1 MAALMF
7 ASCPTGTNILTT
19 GPFSIVAVTS
29 YPCKVSTLLPLPSLN
44 NLSPVVLSIGLP
56 CLIYDS
62 LTRSNLTINIYFKIF
77 LSALLVLAIGFL
89 FGYLLIKIFKLP
101 SIKLTTP
108 LMHPNTGNMGIP
120 LSLLA
125 FGNEGLALAAGFA
138 SIVMVSHFTAN
149 TGISSGNYSIKKIIF
164 SPVLLSLIFSLIVL
178 FYKIEMPNFFN
189 SITNILSGFVIPL
202 VLLSLGISLSK
213 INIKKLRIGLMLG
226 LFKLISGPFIG
237 LLVVYLL
244 RLDGNVAKVII
255 LQASMPAA
263 ILTYL
268 IAAQNNSYE
277 QEIGTAVFVST
288 IGSIVSIPIILFFLL

>member
-1 MAALMF
+1 LF
-7 ASCPTGTNILTT
+7 LTILNIILPVIFVVLI
-19 GPFSIVAVTS
+19 GYLWNRYNKDFNPIAVT
-29 YPCKVSTLLPLPSLN
+29 KLVAN
-44 NLSPVVLSIGLP
+44 IGLP

-77 LSALLVLAIGFL
+77 LSAFSVLAIGFL
-89 FGYLLIKIFKLP
+89 FGYLLIKIFRLP

-149 TGISSGNYSIKKIIF
+149 TAISSGNYSLKKIIL
-164 SPVLLSLIFSLIVL
+164 SPVLLSLIFSLIIL

-189 SITNILSGFVIPL
+189 SITKILSGFVIPL

-213 INIKKLRIGLMLG
+213 INIKKLKIGLILG
-226 LFKLISGPFIG
+226 SFKLISGPFIG

-244 RLDGNVAKVII
+244 KLDGNVAKVVI

-268 IAAQNNSYE
+268 IAAQNNSYD

-288 IGSIVSIPIILFFLL
+288 IGSAFSIPIILFFLL

>member
-1 MAALMF
+1 MF
-7 ASCPTGTNILTT
+7 LTILNIILPVIFVVLI
-19 GPFSIVAVTS
+19 GYLWNRYNKDFNPIAVT
-29 YPCKVSTLLPLPSLN
+29 KLVAN
-44 NLSPVVLSIGLP
+44 IGLP

-77 LSALLVLAIGFL
+77 LSAFLVLAIGFL
-89 FGYLLIKIFKLP
+89 FGYLLIKIFRLP

-149 TGISSGNYSIKKIIF
+149 TAISSGNYSLKRIIL
-164 SPVLLSLIFSLIVL
+164 SPVLLSLIFSLIIL

-189 SITNILSGFVIPL
+189 SITKILSGFVIPL

-213 INIKKLRIGLMLG
+213 INIKKLKIGFILG

-244 RLDGNVAKVII
+244 KLDGNVAKVVI

-268 IAAQNNSYE
+268 IAAQNNSYD

-288 IGSIVSIPIILFFLL
+288 IGSAFSIPIILFFLL

>member
-1 MAALMF
+1 MF
-7 ASCPTGTNILTT
+7 LTILNIILPVIFVVLI
-19 GPFSIVAVTS
+19 GYLWNKYNKDFNPIAVT
-29 YPCKVSTLLPLPSLN
+29 KLVAN
-44 NLSPVVLSIGLP
+44 IGLP

-77 LSALLVLAIGFL
+77 LSAFSVLAIGFL
-89 FGYLLIKIFKLP
+89 FGYLLIKIFRLP

-149 TGISSGNYSIKKIIF
+149 TAISSGNYSLKKIII
-164 SPVLLSLIFSLIVL
+164 SPVLLSLIFSLIIL

-189 SITNILSGFVIPL
+189 SITKILSGFVIPL

-213 INIKKLRIGLMLG
+213 INIKKLKIGFILG
-226 LFKLISGPFIG
+226 SFKLISGPFIG

-244 RLDGNVAKVII
+244 KLDGNVAKVVI

-268 IAAQNNSYE
+268 IAAQNNSYD

-288 IGSIVSIPIILFFLL
+288 IGSAFSIPIILFFLL

>member
-1 MAALMF
+1 MF
-7 ASCPTGTNILTT
+7 LTILNIILPVIFVVLI
-19 GPFSIVAVTS
+19 GYLWNRYNKDFNPIAVT
-29 YPCKVSTLLPLPSLN
+29 KLVAN
-44 NLSPVVLSIGLP
+44 IGLP

-77 LSALLVLAIGFL
+77 LSAFLVLAIGFL
-89 FGYLLIKIFKLP
+89 FGYLLIKIFRLH

-138 SIVMVSHFTAN
+138 SIVMVSHFTVN
-149 TGISSGNYSIKKIIF
+149 TAISSGNYSFKKIIL
-164 SPVLLSLIFSLIVL
+164 SPVLLSLIFSLIIL

-189 SITNILSGFVIPL
+189 SITKILSGFVIPL

-213 INIKKLRIGLMLG
+213 INIKKLKIGLILG
-226 LFKLISGPFIG
+226 SFKLISGPFIG

-244 RLDGNVAKVII
+244 KLDGNVAKVVI

-268 IAAQNNSYE
+268 IAAQNNSYD

-288 IGSIVSIPIILFFLL
+288 LGSAFSIPIILFFLL

>member
-1 MAALMF
+1 LF
-7 ASCPTGTNILTT
+7 LTILNIILPVIFVVLI
-19 GPFSIVAVTS
+19 GYLWNRYNKDFNPIAVT
-29 YPCKVSTLLPLPSLN
+29 KLVAN
-44 NLSPVVLSIGLP
+44 IGLP

-77 LSALLVLAIGFL
+77 LSAFSVLAIGFL
-89 FGYLLIKIFKLP
+89 FGYLLIKIFRLP

-149 TGISSGNYSIKKIIF
+149 TAISSGNYSLKKIIL
-164 SPVLLSLIFSLIVL
+164 SPVLLSLIFSLIIL

-189 SITNILSGFVIPL
+189 SITKILSGFVIPL

-213 INIKKLRIGLMLG
+213 INIKKLKIGFILG
-226 LFKLISGPFIG
+226 SFKLISGPFIG

-244 RLDGNVAKVII
+244 KLDGNVAKVVI

-268 IAAQNNSYE
+268 IAAQNNSYD

-288 IGSIVSIPIILFFLL
+288 IGSAFSIPIILFFLL

>member
-1 MAALMF
+1 MFLTIVNIILPVIFVVFTGYLWNKYNKDFNPAAITKL
-7 ASCPTGTNILTT
+7 
-19 GPFSIVAVTS
+19 VA
-29 YPCKVSTLLPLPSLN
+29 N
-44 NLSPVVLSIGLP
+44 IGLP
-56 CLIYDS
+56 CLIYNS

-89 FGYLLIKIFKLP
+89 FGYLLIKFFKLS

-149 TGISSGNYSIKKIIF
+149 TAISSGNYSIKKIIL
-164 SPVLLSLIFSLIVL
+164 SPVLLSLFFSLIIL

-189 SITNILSGFVIPL
+189 NITNILSGFVIPL

>member
-1 MAALMF
+1 MF
-7 ASCPTGTNILTT
+7 LTILNI
-19 GPFSIVAVTS
+19 I
-29 YPCKVSTLLPLPSLN
+29 LPVIF
-44 NLSPVVLSIGLP
+44 VVLIGYLWNRYNKDFNPIAGTKLVENIGLP

-77 LSALLVLAIGFL
+77 LSAFSVLAIGFL
-89 FGYLLIKIFKLP
+89 FGYLLIKIFRLP

-149 TGISSGNYSIKKIIF
+149 TAISSGNYSLKRIIL
-164 SPVLLSLIFSLIVL
+164 SPVLLSLIFSLIIL

-189 SITNILSGFVIPL
+189 SITKILSGFVIPL

-213 INIKKLRIGLMLG
+213 INIKKLKIGFILG
-226 LFKLISGPFIG
+226 SFKLISGPFIG

-244 RLDGNVAKVII
+244 KLDGNVAKVVI

-268 IAAQNNSYE
+268 IAAQNNSYD

-288 IGSIVSIPIILFFLL
+288 IGSAFSIPIILFFLL

>member
-1 MAALMF
+1 MF
-7 ASCPTGTNILTT
+7 LTILNIILPVIFVVLI
-19 GPFSIVAVTS
+19 GYLWNKYNKDFNPIAVT
-29 YPCKVSTLLPLPSLN
+29 KLVAN
-44 NLSPVVLSIGLP
+44 IGLP

-77 LSALLVLAIGFL
+77 LSAFSVLAIGFL
-89 FGYLLIKIFKLP
+89 FGYLLIKIFRLP

-149 TGISSGNYSIKKIIF
+149 TAISSGNYSLKRIIL
-164 SPVLLSLIFSLIVL
+164 SPVLLSLIFSLIIL

-189 SITNILSGFVIPL
+189 SITKILSGFVIPL

-213 INIKKLRIGLMLG
+213 INIKKLKIGFILG
-226 LFKLISGPFIG
+226 SFKLISGPFIG

-244 RLDGNVAKVII
+244 KLDGNVAKVVI

-268 IAAQNNSYE
+268 IAAQNNSYD

-288 IGSIVSIPIILFFLL
+288 IGSAFSIPIILFFLL

>member
-1 MAALMF
+1 MF
-7 ASCPTGTNILTT
+7 LTILNIILPVIFVVLI
-19 GPFSIVAVTS
+19 GYLWNRYNKDFNPIAVT
-29 YPCKVSTLLPLPSLN
+29 KLVAN
-44 NLSPVVLSIGLP
+44 IGLP

-77 LSALLVLAIGFL
+77 LSAFLVLAIGFL
-89 FGYLLIKIFKLP
+89 FGYLLIKIFRLP

-138 SIVMVSHFTAN
+138 SIVMVSHFTVN
-149 TGISSGNYSIKKIIF
+149 TAISSGNYSFKKIIL
-164 SPVLLSLIFSLIVL
+164 SPVLLSLIFSLIIL

-189 SITNILSGFVIPL
+189 SITKILSGFVIPL

-213 INIKKLRIGLMLG
+213 INIKKLKIGFILG
-226 LFKLISGPFIG
+226 SFKLISGPFIG

-244 RLDGNVAKVII
+244 KLDGNVAKVVI

-268 IAAQNNSYE
+268 IAAQNNSYD

-288 IGSIVSIPIILFFLL
+288 IGSAFSIPIILFFLL

>member
-1 MAALMF
+1 MFLTIINIILPVIFVVFTGYLWNKYNKDFNPAAITKL
-7 ASCPTGTNILTT
+7 
-19 GPFSIVAVTS
+19 VA
-29 YPCKVSTLLPLPSLN
+29 N
-44 NLSPVVLSIGLP
+44 IGLP

-77 LSALLVLAIGFL
+77 LSAFLVLAIGFL
-89 FGYLLIKIFKLP
+89 FGYLLIKIFRLP

-149 TGISSGNYSIKKIIF
+149 TAISSGNYSLKRIIL
-164 SPVLLSLIFSLIVL
+164 SPVLLSLIFSLIIL

-189 SITNILSGFVIPL
+189 SITKILSGFVIPL

-213 INIKKLRIGLMLG
+213 INIKKLKIGFILG

-244 RLDGNVAKVII
+244 KLDGNVAKVVI

-268 IAAQNNSYE
+268 IAAQNNSYD

-288 IGSIVSIPIILFFLL
+288 IGSAFSIPIILFFLL

>member
-1 MAALMF
+1 LF
-7 ASCPTGTNILTT
+7 LTILNIILPVIFVVLI
-19 GPFSIVAVTS
+19 GYLWNRYNKDFNPIAVT
-29 YPCKVSTLLPLPSLN
+29 KLVAN
-44 NLSPVVLSIGLP
+44 IGLP

-77 LSALLVLAIGFL
+77 LSAFSVLAIGFL
-89 FGYLLIKIFKLP
+89 FGYLLIKIFRLP

-149 TGISSGNYSIKKIIF
+149 TAISSGNYSLKRIIL
-164 SPVLLSLIFSLIVL
+164 SPVLLSLIFSLIIL

-189 SITNILSGFVIPL
+189 SITKILSGFVIPL

-213 INIKKLRIGLMLG
+213 INIKKLKIGLILG
-226 LFKLISGPFIG
+226 SFKLISGPFIG

-244 RLDGNVAKVII
+244 KLDGNVAKVVI

-268 IAAQNNSYE
+268 IAAQNNSYD

-288 IGSIVSIPIILFFLL
+288 IGSAFSIPIVLFFLL

>member
-1 MAALMF
+1 MF
-7 ASCPTGTNILTT
+7 LTILNIILPVIFVVLI
-19 GPFSIVAVTS
+19 GYLWNRYNKDFNPIAVT
-29 YPCKVSTLLPLPSLN
+29 KLVAN
-44 NLSPVVLSIGLP
+44 IGLP

-77 LSALLVLAIGFL
+77 LSAFSVLAIGFL
-89 FGYLLIKIFKLP
+89 FGYLLIKIFRLP

-149 TGISSGNYSIKKIIF
+149 TAISSGNYSLKRIIL
-164 SPVLLSLIFSLIVL
+164 SPVLLSLIFSLIIL

-189 SITNILSGFVIPL
+189 SITKILSGFVIPL

-213 INIKKLRIGLMLG
+213 INIKKLKIGFILG

-244 RLDGNVAKVII
+244 KLDGNAAKVVI

-268 IAAQNNSYE
+268 IAAQNNSYD

-288 IGSIVSIPIILFFLL
+288 IGSAFSIPIILFFLL

>member
-1 MAALMF
+1 LF
-7 ASCPTGTNILTT
+7 LTILNIILPVIFVVLI
-19 GPFSIVAVTS
+19 GYLWNRYNKDFNPIAVT
-29 YPCKVSTLLPLPSLN
+29 KLVAN
-44 NLSPVVLSIGLP
+44 IGLP

-77 LSALLVLAIGFL
+77 LSAFLVLAIGFL
-89 FGYLLIKIFKLP
+89 FGYLLIKIFRLH

-149 TGISSGNYSIKKIIF
+149 TAISSGNYSLKRIIL
-164 SPVLLSLIFSLIVL
+164 SPVLLSLIFSLIIL

-189 SITNILSGFVIPL
+189 SITKILSGFVIPL

-213 INIKKLRIGLMLG
+213 INIKKLKIGLILG
-226 LFKLISGPFIG
+226 SFKLISGPFIG

-244 RLDGNVAKVII
+244 KLDGNVAKVVI

-268 IAAQNNSYE
+268 IAAQNNSYD

-288 IGSIVSIPIILFFLL
+288 IGSAFSIPIILFFLL

>member
-1 MAALMF
+1 LF
-7 ASCPTGTNILTT
+7 LTILNIILPVIFVVLI
-19 GPFSIVAVTS
+19 GYLWNKYNKDFNPIAVT
-29 YPCKVSTLLPLPSLN
+29 KLVAN
-44 NLSPVVLSIGLP
+44 IGLP

-77 LSALLVLAIGFL
+77 LSAVLVLAIGFL
-89 FGYLLIKIFKLP
+89 FGYLLIKIFRLP

-149 TGISSGNYSIKKIIF
+149 TAISSGNYSLKRIIL
-164 SPVLLSLIFSLIVL
+164 SPVLLSLIFSLIIL

-189 SITNILSGFVIPL
+189 SITKILSGFVIPL

-213 INIKKLRIGLMLG
+213 INIKKLKIGFILG

-244 RLDGNVAKVII
+244 KLDGNVAKVVI

-268 IAAQNNSYE
+268 IAAQNNSYD

-288 IGSIVSIPIILFFLL
+288 IGSAFSIPIILFFLL

>member
-1 MAALMF
+1 MF
-7 ASCPTGTNILTT
+7 LTILNIILPVIFVVLI
-19 GPFSIVAVTS
+19 GYLWNKYNKDFNLIAVT
-29 YPCKVSTLLPLPSLN
+29 KLVAN
-44 NLSPVVLSIGLP
+44 IGLP

-77 LSALLVLAIGFL
+77 LSAFLVLAIGFL
-89 FGYLLIKIFKLP
+89 FGYLLIKIFRLP

-149 TGISSGNYSIKKIIF
+149 TAISSGNYSLKKIIF
-164 SPVLLSLIFSLIVL
+164 SPVLLSLIFSLIIL

-189 SITNILSGFVIPL
+189 SITKILSGFVIPL

-213 INIKKLRIGLMLG
+213 INIKKLKIGFILG

-244 RLDGNVAKVII
+244 KLDGNVAKVVI

-268 IAAQNNSYE
+268 IAAQNNSYD

-288 IGSIVSIPIILFFLL
+288 IGSAFSIPIILFFLL

>member
-1 MAALMF
+1 LF
-7 ASCPTGTNILTT
+7 LTILNIILPVIFVVLI
-19 GPFSIVAVTS
+19 GYLWNRYNKDFNPIAVT
-29 YPCKVSTLLPLPSLN
+29 KLVAN
-44 NLSPVVLSIGLP
+44 IGLP

-77 LSALLVLAIGFL
+77 LSAVLVLAIGFL
-89 FGYLLIKIFKLP
+89 FGYLLIKIFRLP

-149 TGISSGNYSIKKIIF
+149 TAISSGNYSLKRIIL
-164 SPVLLSLIFSLIVL
+164 SPVLLSLIFSLIIL

-189 SITNILSGFVIPL
+189 SITKILSGFVIPL

-213 INIKKLRIGLMLG
+213 INIKKLKIGFVLG
-226 LFKLISGPFIG
+226 SFKLISGPFIG

-244 RLDGNVAKVII
+244 KLDGNVAKVVI

-268 IAAQNNSYE
+268 IAAQNNSYD

-288 IGSIVSIPIILFFLL
+288 IGSAFSIPIILFFLL

>member
-1 MAALMF
+1 LF
-7 ASCPTGTNILTT
+7 LTILNIILPVIFVVLI
-19 GPFSIVAVTS
+19 GYLWNRYNKDFNPIAVT
-29 YPCKVSTLLPLPSLN
+29 KLVAN
-44 NLSPVVLSIGLP
+44 IGLP

-77 LSALLVLAIGFL
+77 LSAVLVLAIGFL
-89 FGYLLIKIFKLP
+89 FGYLLIKIFRLP

-149 TGISSGNYSIKKIIF
+149 TAISSGNYSLKRIIL
-164 SPVLLSLIFSLIVL
+164 SPVLLSLIFSLIIL

-189 SITNILSGFVIPL
+189 SITKILSGFVIPL

-213 INIKKLRIGLMLG
+213 INIKKLKIGFVLG
-226 LFKLISGPFIG
+226 SFKLISGPFIG

-244 RLDGNVAKVII
+244 KLDGNVANVVI

-268 IAAQNNSYE
+268 IAAQNNSYD

-288 IGSIVSIPIILFFLL
+288 IGSAFSIPIILFFLL

>member
-1 MAALMF
+1 MF
-7 ASCPTGTNILTT
+7 LIILNIILPVIFVVLI
-19 GPFSIVAVTS
+19 GYLWNRYNKDFNPIAVT
-29 YPCKVSTLLPLPSLN
+29 KLVAN
-44 NLSPVVLSIGLP
+44 IGLP

-77 LSALLVLAIGFL
+77 LSAFSVLAIGFL
-89 FGYLLIKIFKLP
+89 FGYLLIKIFRLP

-149 TGISSGNYSIKKIIF
+149 TAISSGNYSLKRIIL
-164 SPVLLSLIFSLIVL
+164 SPVLLSLIFSLIIL

-189 SITNILSGFVIPL
+189 SITKILSGFVIPL

-213 INIKKLRIGLMLG
+213 INIKKLKIGFILG
-226 LFKLISGPFIG
+226 SFKLISGPFIG

-244 RLDGNVAKVII
+244 KLDGNVAKVVI

-268 IAAQNNSYE
+268 IAAQNNSYD

-288 IGSIVSIPIILFFLL
+288 IGSAFSIPIILFFLL

>member
-1 MAALMF
+1 MF
-7 ASCPTGTNILTT
+7 LTILNIILPVIFVVLI
-19 GPFSIVAVTS
+19 GYLWNRYNKDFNPIAVT
-29 YPCKVSTLLPLPSLN
+29 KLVAN
-44 NLSPVVLSIGLP
+44 IGLP

-77 LSALLVLAIGFL
+77 LSAVLVLAIGFL
-89 FGYLLIKIFKLP
+89 FGYLLIKIFRLP

-149 TGISSGNYSIKKIIF
+149 TAISSGNYSLKRIIL
-164 SPVLLSLIFSLIVL
+164 SPVLLSLIFSLIIL

-189 SITNILSGFVIPL
+189 SITKILSGFVIPL

-213 INIKKLRIGLMLG
+213 INIKKLKIGFILG

-244 RLDGNVAKVII
+244 KLDGNVARVV
-255 LQASMPAA
+255 

-268 IAAQNNSYE
+268 IAAQNNSYD

-288 IGSIVSIPIILFFLL
+288 IGSAFSIPIILFFLL